1 MKKVAIVLICCS
13 LAVLLTAAAP
23 AALAESAFFDD
34 FKLNYALIDED
45 LLNSDV
51 EVAEIEDF
59 VYTRDVATFTF
70 DEGDMYL
77 ARDILGRPTTAFF
90 IGRGNL
96 SIEVAPHVERQA
108 LDAVAEDSV
117 VNEDFDVCLI
127 RMGDDFDLAV
137 RKVAT
142 FEKKTVRWREYNHLK
157 QSQSEF
163 YFQPV
168 VYHYYDNY
176 FQLLRSAYERSA
188 DGYFWA
194 DVNRY
199 VFNYDPNRPEQVIV
213 AYEDEFNDEVITEAA
228 VFQKQSAG
236 VVDDLAMSD
245 LAYPTKMLSR
255 TGTVMTG
262 GMDGTVVDEADIELN
277 IEVLRDS
284 LRFMALY
291 LHYYLEID
299 SILVD
304 GARSDFHRRNDFSF
318 VGLILPGYRYA
329 GDTVSVRMFYHGK
342 DYTHVCPFVENE
354 AAPTNDIDFVVPAGY
369 NYVIPGM
376 GSPSEAADGHQR
388 IGVHPT
394 MPLRKFYFVSY
405 ASGFDTLTKV
415 ADVGLNVNLLKSS
428 FMSKGRVEC
437 FIPDDRYETSALGAF
452 NYLAGNYGTPPGTFE
467 IYVYPEMDVSSPG
480 LVTMRQDY
488 CYQQGGGEFEVEAG
502 YQMARQWFGT
512 AMQPASYRE
521 HWLMTGLPQ
530 YLGVR
535 YVEKALGGAAFF
547 SELFSRRDL
556 LLLEYEQK
564 EDRPLAVG
572 RRLSDRVMTLKSMFV
587 LHMLRYVMYDLENH
601 TDRAFDRMLY
611 EFAQLANSRRFSNR
625 DFIELAEK
633 HYGAS
638 LDWFFRAW
646 LFDAELPEYD
656 VRYQIKE
663 GENGFM
669 ISGRADI
676 DKIGSD
682 YTMPVIM
689 RVEVEKGEDRFFR
702 EQLAAPRTE
711 FQLGPFESRPKELF
725 FNEFLSVLCKQDVKR
740 ED

>member
-1 MKKVAIVLICCS
+1 MKRVGIVFTWCA
-13 LAVLLTAAAP
+13 LAVLLSAAAP
-23 AALAESAFFDD
+23 TAQTESEFLREFQ
-34 FKLNYALIDED
+34 LNYALIDQD

-51 EVAEIEDF
+51 EVAEVKDF
-59 VYTRDVATFTF
+59 VYTKDVATFTF
-70 DEGDMYL
+70 SEGDIYL
-77 ARDILGRPTTAFF
+77 ARNILGRPTTAFF

-117 VNEDFDVCLI
+117 VDEDFDVCFI
-127 RMGDDFDLAV
+127 RMADDFDLAV

-142 FEKKTVRWREYNHLK
+142 FENKTIKWREYNHLK
-157 QSQSEF
+157 QSQGEY
-163 YFQPV
+163 YFLPV

-188 DGYFWA
+188 HGYFWA
-194 DVNRY
+194 DVNRF

-236 VVDDLAMSD
+236 VVDDLAMSN

-255 TGTVMTG
+255 TGTVTMG
-262 GMDGTVVDEADIELN
+262 GMDGTVVDGADVGLN
-277 IEVLRDS
+277 IEVLADS

-299 SILVD
+299 SILAD
-304 GARSDFHRRNDFSF
+304 GAKTDFHRRNDFSF
-318 VGLILPGYRYA
+318 IGLILPGYHYA
-329 GDTVSVRMFYHGK
+329 GDTVSVRMFFHGK
-342 DYTHVCPFVENE
+342 DYMHVCPFVENE

-376 GSPSEAADGHQR
+376 GPPSEAANGYQR
-388 IGVHPT
+388 IEMHPA

-452 NYLAGNYGTPPGTFE
+452 NYLAGNYGIPPGTFE
-467 IYVYPEMDVSSPG
+467 IYVYPEKNFASPG

-502 YQMARQWFGT
+502 YQMARQWFGA

-521 HWLMTGLPQ
+521 HWLVTGLPQ
-530 YLGVR
+530 YLGLR

-572 RRLSDRVMTLKSMFV
+572 RRLSDRVMSLKSTFV

-601 TDRAFDRMLY
+601 NDRAFDRMLY
-611 EFAQLANSRRFSNR
+611 EFAQLADSRTFSNR

-656 VRYQIKE
+656 VRYRIEK

-669 ISGRADI
+669 ISGRA
-676 DKIGSD
+676 KTEKVGAD
-682 YTMPVIM
+682 YSMSVIM
-689 RVEVEKGEDRFFR
+689 RVELEKGEDRFFR
-702 EQLAAPRTE
+702 EQLAAPETE

-725 FNEFLSVLCKQDVKR
+725 FNEFLGVLCKQSVKR
-740 ED
+740 EN